1 MDKISIISNSLIV
14 NELLKIIFKKRR
26 ESPSFIEE
34 SDIETLFNSIVI
46 IDDSITDL
54 ETAIENLKL
63 QNNRVILL
71 GESSSPVEYRVEK
84 PFLPQDIEALLEKI
98 QEVPKSTIKKS
109 EIKTNILDPDEIAHI
124 KALMDLEDDA
134 EESTLTALEKVEE
147 RVSFKIKG
155 KEAKEF
161 LLSLTELDP
170 KALKKALKKSRV
182 SIKITFQESSDA

>member
-26 ESPSFIEE
+26 ESLSFMKE
-34 SDIETLFNSIVI
+34 SDIETLFNTIVI
-46 IDDSITDL
+46 IDDSIIDL

-71 GESSSPVEYRVEK
+71 GESKSPVDQVEK
-84 PFLPQDIEALLEKI
+84 PFLPQDIEALLEEI
-98 QEVPKSTIKKS
+98 QEDSKS

-124 KALMDLEDDA
+124 KALMDLENDEDR
-134 EESTLTALEKVEE
+134 EEERNPLEKLEE
-147 RVSFKIKG
+147 RESFKTKG

-161 LLSLTELDP
+161 LLTLTELDP
-170 KALKKALKKSRV
+170 KVLKKALKKSKV
-182 SIKITFQESSDA
+182 SIKISFKESSDA